1 MKLSSKGRYGLKAM
15 CELAKHYGEGALS
28 LPYIAGETLLSDKYL
43 EQLLSVLKKDNLID
57 ATRGASGGYF
67 LKKAP
72 EEISVGEILRSLEN
86 GLEIVD
92 CLSGDCQNK
101 ATCHTYG
108 VWSRLYKEINKCL
121 DGISLKQLVEGE

>member
-28 LPYIAGETLLSDKYL
+28 LPYIAGETLLSEK
-43 EQLLSVLKKDNLID
+43 LLSVLKKDELID

-67 LKKAP
+67 LKRPP
-72 EEISVGEILRSLEN
+72 EQISVGEILRSLEN

-92 CLSGDCQNK
+92 CLSGECKNK
-101 ATCHTYG
+101 STCHTYG
-108 VWSRLYKEINKCL
+108 VWSKLYREINKCL
-121 DGISLKQLVEGE
+121 DGISLKELVEGE